1 MTLLP
6 VDELLAELERRRR
19 PRQTPELDAMMAG
32 LHPKQLAFVN
42 DKSRRKTA
50 LCSRRAGKSWGIAAD
65 LLTGGFSDPGGLS
78 VYIAKS
84 KGDARMILWPDVL
97 EKMDQ
102 EFKLGLKLREI
113 DNQLMVELPNR
124 HRLWL
129 AGCKD
134 VTEIEKFR
142 GKKYRKAVVD
152 EAQRIAFLSEL
163 ISAVLQPAL
172 IDKRGELILAG
183 TPSPI
188 PAGMFYEKTTG
199 DGSPRWP
206 TYEWTILDN
215 PHIPHAAEELRLM
228 REEYGWDE
236 EHPTYQREWRGLWV
250 RDEGS
255 LIYPF
260 QGDKNTFD
268 ARPDEGQWQFAIGV
282 DLGYTSSTAWVV
294 ACCRR
299 GHPEVYILEVEKRE
313 GLIPSAVAAHCD
325 RFLKKYPGAQL
336 VVDAGG
342 LGKGYVE
349 EMRQS
354 YGVPAQ
360 PAVKGN
366 KRAFQELVAGDM
378 RSGVIR
384 LDPWKCRALID
395 EIQILQWTPDKSEED
410 DRFENHAADA
420 FLYAVRALRPHYR
433 PEENEPKEGS
443 PEWQKREFAKERRQA
458 QEAAKKR
465 SKRNWRAELV
475 WLPESMPLAA

>member
-1 MTLLP
+1 MNLLP
-6 VDELLAELERRRR
+6 VDELLAELARRRQ
-19 PRQTPELDAMMAG
+19 PKQTPQLDALLAG
-32 LHPKQLAFVN
+32 LHPKQQAFVA

-65 LLTGGFSDPGGLS
+65 LLEGGYSDPAGLS

-102 EFKLGLKLREI
+102 EFKLGLWLREI

-124 HRLWL
+124 HRIWL

-134 VTEIEKFR
+134 ITEIEKFR

-152 EAQRIAFLSEL
+152 EAQRIAFLQEL

-199 DGSPRWP
+199 DGSPKWP

-215 PHIPHAAEELRLM
+215 PHIPHAAEELELLRT
-228 REEYGWDE
+228 EYGWNE
-236 EHPTYQREWRGLWV
+236 SHPTYQREWLGKWV

-255 LIYPF
+255 LVYPYS
-260 QGDKNTFD
+260 GDLNTFRE
-268 ARPDEGQWQFAIGV
+268 RPEGQWQYAIGV
-282 DLGYTSSTAWVV
+282 DLGYASSCAWVV
-294 ACCRR
+294 AACRR
-299 GHPEVYILEVEKRE
+299 GHPEVYVLEVEKRE
-313 GLIPSAVAAHCD
+313 GLIPSAVAAHCE
-325 RFLKKYPGAQL
+325 RFLKAHPGAVL

-342 LGKGYVE
+342 LGIGYVE

-360 PAVKGN
+360 PAEKKS

-378 RSGVIR
+378 MAGVVR
-384 LDPWKCRALID
+384 LDPWKCRPLID
-395 EIQILQWTPDKSEED
+395 EIQILQWAPDKSEED

-420 FLYAVRALRPHYR
+420 FLYAVRALRPYYR
-433 PEENEPKEGS
+433 PELEEPKEGT
-443 PEWQKREFAKERRQA
+443 PEWHQQEWAKERKAA
-458 QEAAKKR
+458 QDQAKKR
-465 SKRNWRAELV
+465 SKRWRGGL
-475 WLPESMPLAA
+475 PLAA

>member
-1 MTLLP
+1 
-6 VDELLAELERRRR
+6 
-19 PRQTPELDAMMAG
+19 MMGG
-32 LHPKQLAFVN
+32 LHPKQRAFVE

-65 LLTGGFSDPGGLS
+65 LLSGAFADPGGLS

-102 EFKLGLKLREI
+102 EYKLGLWLREV

-124 HRLWL
+124 HRIWL

-134 VTEIEKFR
+134 ISEIEKFR

-152 EAQRIAFLSEL
+152 EAQRIAFLQEL

-199 DGSPRWP
+199 DGSPKWP

-215 PHIPHAAEELRLM
+215 PHIPHAADELRLM
-228 REEYGWDE
+228 REEYGWNE
-236 EHPTYQREWRGLWV
+236 GHPTYQREWLGRWV

-255 LIYPF
+255 LIYPYNGMLNTF
-260 QGDKNTFD
+260 RELPQGD
-268 ARPDEGQWQFAIGV
+268 GWQYAIGV
-282 DLGYTSSTAWVV
+282 DLGYASSTAWVV

-299 GHPEVYILEVEKRE
+299 GHPEVYVVEVEKRE
-313 GLIPSAVAAHCD
+313 GLIPSAVAAHCE
-325 RFLKKYPGAQL
+325 RFAKAYQGALL

-342 LGKGYVE
+342 LGVGYVE

-354 YGVPAQ
+354 YGVGAQ
-360 PAVKGN
+360 PAEKKN
-366 KRAFQELVAGDM
+366 KRAYQELVAGDLL
-378 RSGVIR
+378 SGVVR
-384 LDPWKCRALID
+384 LDPWKCRPLID
-395 EIQILQWTPDKSEED
+395 EIQILQWLPDKSEED

-420 FLYAVRALRPHYR
+420 FLYAVRALRPYYR
-433 PEENEPKEGS
+433 PEFEGPKEGT
-443 PEWQKREFAKERRQA
+443 PEWHRQEWAKERRMA
-458 QEAAKKR
+458 QEKAKQR
-465 SKRNWRAELV
+465 SKRWRGEL
-475 WLPESMPLAA
+475 PLAA